1 MTRFFYIYIKTILK
15 KMRIIKSFKIFESG
29 LSYKEYEPIKLRIK
43 EILDRHYYPNAT
55 VEKDGKKSNKQY
67 LVFITQN
74 QSKFGTIIDLVLRF
88 GDHWIH
94 ENEWGEDV
102 ETGGTNLKYSELNP
116 EFKQATITEELKD
129 TISEF
134 LNGNI
139 DFVGFEFFGKSARGQ
154 KNGHTK
160 TIEDVTDKFNQAL
173 DELEQEP
180 DELKD
185 GTIKFTFN
193 IK

>member
-1 MTRFFYIYIKTILK
+1 MKVVISEDQSDRMVGIIR
-15 KMRIIKSFKIFESG
+15 RIVSTMEFDRGVKDVDVYPPDYEDESPTYDIM
-29 LSYKEYEPIKLRIK
+29 LNLTY
-43 EILDRHYYPNAT
+43 D
-55 VEKDGKKSNKQY
+55 
-67 LVFITQN
+67 
-74 QSKFGTIIDLVLRF
+74 
-88 GDHWIH
+88 WIH

>member
-1 MTRFFYIYIKTILK
+1 
-15 KMRIIKSFKIFESG
+15 MRIIKSFKIFESG
-29 LSYKEYEPIKLRIK
+29 LLYRDYEPIKVRIK
-43 EILDRHYYPNAT
+43 EILDGHYYPNAT
-55 VEKDGKKSNKQY
+55 SEKDGNKSKKQY
-67 LVFITQN
+67 LVFITPN
-74 QSKFGTIIDLVLRF
+74 ESKFGTMIDITLRF
-88 GDHWIH
+88 GDYWKH
-94 ENEWGEDV
+94 ENEWGEEV
-102 ETGGTNLKYSELNP
+102 VTGGTDLKYSELNS
-116 EFKQATITEELKD
+116 EFKQATITDEIKYV
-129 TISEF
+129 ISEL

-139 DFVGFEFFGKSARGQ
+139 DFVGFEFFGKSAKGQ

-160 TIEDVTDKFNQAL
+160 TIEDVTDKFEQAL

>member
-1 MTRFFYIYIKTILK
+1 
-15 KMRIIKSFKIFESG
+15 MRIIKSFKMFESG
-29 LSYKEYEPIKLRIK
+29 LPYKDYEPIKLRIK
-43 EILDRHYYPNAT
+43 EILDGHYYPNAT
-55 VEKDGKKSNKQY
+55 YEKDGKKLKKQY
-67 LVFITQN
+67 LVFITPN
-74 QSKFGTIIDLVLRF
+74 ESKFGTMIEVVLRF
-88 GDHWIH
+88 GDYWEH
-94 ENEWGEDV
+94 EDDWGEEV
-102 ETGGTNLKYSELNP
+102 VTGGTNLKYSELNP
-116 EFKQATITEELKD
+116 EFKQATITDEFKD
-129 TISEF
+129 AISEF

-139 DFVGFEFFGKSARGQ
+139 DFVGFEFFEKSAKGQ